1 MKEYKFRGKRTDN
14 GEWVYG
20 SFITLKVGEKMASFI
35 IVDNNAVV
43 DHKLPPMAILFTL
56 NKDIFMVKPETVG
69 QFTDLHDKNGKEIY
83 KDDIVEFVNVDLPD
97 CVIVYDNGSFMYREL
112 GEDISLEELRL
123 QFTVEVIGNI
133 HDNPNLLQ

>member
-1 MKEYKFRGKRTDN
+1 MGV
-14 GEWVYG
+14 W
-20 SFITLKVGEKMASFI
+20 SFITLKVGKKMASFI

-69 QFTDLHDKNGKEIY
+69 LFTDLHDKNGKEIY